1 MSLGIPPEL
10 RQAGSYLF
18 ARRISPDKR
27 ISSVLDFL
35 TRCRLP
41 GTDPHAAILDYF
53 RIADKPGVN
62 SSMTFAVRGRV
73 FLPLAFL

>member
-18 ARRISPDKR
+18 ARRNSPDKR

-35 TRCRLP
+35 TRCRLIV
-41 GTDPHAAILDYF
+41 TDARSSSRAVQGRAHGPVFRGNLDL
-53 RIADKPGVN
+53 R
-62 SSMTFAVRGRV
+62 
-73 FLPLAFL
+73 